1 QDLVALYY
9 WFAEGN
15 GRCHACGAVFY
26 INRSTGR
33 GRSVGGTHMNDS
45 TSTAATG
52 KGNMIWG
59 ILMLICGFLAITLPL
74 ASGIGVAIVIGWI
87 LLISGVWHL
96 LFGFRSGSGIGGFL
110 WQLLLAI
117 VYGAAGLMILLY
129 PLAGLAWLT
138 LVLATFLLIE
148 AALEFVLY
156 FNIRR
161 RVNAAWVLVDAII
174 TLLLGILI
182 WARWPF
188 SSVWAIGTLIGVSL
202 IFSGISRLMLSSA
215 VSREATGATRP
226 AV

>member
-1 QDLVALYY
+1 M
-9 WFAEGN
+9 N
-15 GRCHACGAVFY
+15 G
-26 INRSTGR
+26 
-33 GRSVGGTHMNDS
+33 S
-45 TSTAATG
+45 TSMGG

-59 ILMLICGFLAITLPL
+59 ILMLICGFLAIGIPL
-74 ASGIGVAIVIGWI
+74 ASGIGVAIVIGWL

-96 LFGFRSGSGIGGFL
+96 LFGFRSASGIGGFL

-156 FNIRR
+156 FNIRSR
-161 RVNAAWVLVDAII
+161 ANAVWVLVDAII

-215 VSREATGATRP
+215 VSRGATGATRP

>member
-1 QDLVALYY
+1 
-9 WFAEGN
+9 
-15 GRCHACGAVFY
+15 
-26 INRSTGR
+26 
-33 GRSVGGTHMNDS
+33 
-45 TSTAATG
+45 
-52 KGNMIWG
+52 MIWG
-59 ILMLICGFLAITLPL
+59 ILMLIGGFLAITLPL
-74 ASGIGVAIVIGWI
+74 ASGIGVAIVIGWL

-129 PLAGLAWLT
+129 PVAGVASLT

-148 AALEFVLY
+148 AGLEIALY
-156 FNIRR
+156 FSIRR
-161 RVNAAWVLVDAII
+161 KVKSGLVLLDGII

-182 WARWPF
+182 WAQWPF
-188 SSVWAIGTLIGVSL
+188 SSVWALGTLVGVSL

-215 VSREATGATRP
+215 LSRQAAGATRA

>member
-1 QDLVALYY
+1 M
-9 WFAEGN
+9 
-15 GRCHACGAVFY
+15 
-26 INRSTGR
+26 T
-33 GRSVGGTHMNDS
+33 DS
-45 TSTAATG
+45 TSKAATG

-74 ASGIGVAIVIGWI
+74 ASGIGVAIVIGWL
-87 LLISGVWHL
+87 LLIPAVWHL

-161 RVNAAWVLVDAII
+161 RARAGWVLLDGLI
-174 TLLLGILI
+174 TLMLCILI
-182 WARWPF
+182 CAHWPF
-188 SSVWAIGTLIGVSL
+188 SSAWAIGTLIGVSL

-215 VSREATGATRP
+215 VSRGATGAARTG
-226 AV
+226 V

>member
-1 QDLVALYY
+1 M
-9 WFAEGN
+9 
-15 GRCHACGAVFY
+15 
-26 INRSTGR
+26 T
-33 GRSVGGTHMNDS
+33 DS
-45 TSTAATG
+45 ISTARTG
-52 KGNMIWG
+52 KGDMIWG

-74 ASGIGVAIVIGWI
+74 ASGIGVAIVIGWL

-96 LFGFRSGSGIGGFL
+96 LFGFRSGSGVGGFL

-129 PLAGLAWLT
+129 PVAGVASLT

-161 RVNAAWVLVDAII
+161 RVNAGWVLVDAII

-182 WARWPF
+182 WAQWPF
-188 SSVWAIGTLIGVSL
+188 SSVWALGTLVGVSL

-215 VSREATGATRP
+215 VSRGATAATRA

>member
-1 QDLVALYY
+1 MT
-9 WFAEGN
+9 N
-15 GRCHACGAVFY
+15 S
-26 INRSTGR
+26 I
-33 GRSVGGTHMNDS
+33 
-45 TSTAATG
+45 STARTG
-52 KGNMIWG
+52 KGDMVWG
-59 ILMLICGFLAITLPL
+59 ILRLICGFLAIGLPL
-74 ASGIGVAIVIGWI
+74 ASGIGVAIVIGWL

-148 AALEFVLY
+148 AALEFVIY

-161 RVNAAWVLVDAII
+161 RVNAGWVLFDGII
-174 TLLLGILI
+174 TLVLVILV
-182 WARWPF
+182 WAHWPF
-188 SSVWAIGTLIGVSL
+188 SSVWAVGTLIGVSL

-215 VSREATGATRP
+215 VSRGATGVAR
-226 AV
+226 AVV

>member
-1 QDLVALYY
+1 M
-9 WFAEGN
+9 
-15 GRCHACGAVFY
+15 
-26 INRSTGR
+26 T
-33 GRSVGGTHMNDS
+33 DS
-45 TSTAATG
+45 ISTARTG
-52 KGNMIWG
+52 KGDMVWG
-59 ILMLICGFLAITLPL
+59 ILMLICGFLAITVPL
-74 ASGIGVAIVIGWI
+74 ASGIGVAIVIGWL

-161 RVNAAWVLVDAII
+161 RVNAAWVLVDAVI

-215 VSREATGATRP
+215 LSRGTAGATRA

>member
-1 QDLVALYY
+1 MTNSISA
-9 WFAEGN
+9 AE
-15 GRCHACGAVFY
+15 
-26 INRSTGR
+26 
-33 GRSVGGTHMNDS
+33 
-45 TSTAATG
+45 TG
-52 KGNMIWG
+52 KPDMIWG
-59 ILMLICGFLAITLPL
+59 ILMLICGFLAIAVPL
-74 ASGIGVAIVIGWI
+74 ASSIGVAVVIGWLLLISAVWHLIFGFRSASGIGGVLWQI
-87 LLISGVWHL
+87 LLAL
-96 LFGFRSGSGIGGFL
+96 
-110 WQLLLAI
+110 
-117 VYGAAGLMILLY
+117 VYGAAGLAILLY

-188 SSVWAIGTLIGVSL
+188 SSVWAVGTLIGVSL

-215 VSREATGATRP
+215 VSRGATGVAR
-226 AV
+226 AVV

>member
-1 QDLVALYY
+1 M
-9 WFAEGN
+9 N
-15 GRCHACGAVFY
+15 G
-26 INRSTGR
+26 
-33 GRSVGGTHMNDS
+33 S
-45 TSTAATG
+45 TSTSG

-59 ILMLICGFLAITLPL
+59 ILMLICGFLAIALPFV
-74 ASGIGVAIVIGWI
+74 SGIGVAIVIGWV
-87 LLISGVWHL
+87 LLATGVWHL

-117 VYGAAGLMILLY
+117 VYGAAGLMLLFR

-161 RVNAAWVLVDAII
+161 RVNAGWVLFDAII

-215 VSREATGATRP
+215 VSREATSAARP

>member
-1 QDLVALYY
+1 M
-9 WFAEGN
+9 G
-15 GRCHACGAVFY
+15 G
-26 INRSTGR
+26 
-33 GRSVGGTHMNDS
+33 GRSNLKGENVMNDS
-45 TSTAATG
+45 ASVGG

-59 ILMLICGFLAITLPL
+59 ILMLICGFLAIGLPF
-74 ASGIGVAIVIGWI
+74 ASGIGVAIVIGWL

-117 VYGAAGLMILLY
+117 IYGAAGLMVLLR

-148 AALEFVLY
+148 AGLEFVLY

-161 RVNAAWVLVDAII
+161 RVNAVWVLIDAII
-174 TLLLGILI
+174 TLLLGVLI

-215 VSREATGATRP
+215 GSREATAAARP

>member
-1 QDLVALYY
+1 
-9 WFAEGN
+9 
-15 GRCHACGAVFY
+15 
-26 INRSTGR
+26 
-33 GRSVGGTHMNDS
+33 MNDS
-45 TSTAATG
+45 ASMAG

-59 ILMLICGFLAITLPL
+59 ILMLICGLLAIGLPL
-74 ASGIGVAIVIGWI
+74 ASGIGVAIVIGWL

-96 LFGFRSGSGIGGFL
+96 LFGFRSGSGVGGFL

-117 VYGAAGLMILLY
+117 VYGAAGLMVLLY

-161 RVNAAWVLVDAII
+161 RVNAVWVLIDAII

-182 WARWPF
+182 WAHWPS

-215 VSREATGATRP
+215 VSKGEAASATRP

>member
-1 QDLVALYY
+1 
-9 WFAEGN
+9 
-15 GRCHACGAVFY
+15 
-26 INRSTGR
+26 
-33 GRSVGGTHMNDS
+33 MNDS
-45 TSTAATG
+45 ASVAGTG

-59 ILMLICGFLAITLPL
+59 ILMLICAFVAIGIPF
-74 ASGIGVAIVIGWI
+74 ASGIGVAIVIGWL
-87 LLISGVWHL
+87 LLISAVWHL
-96 LFGFRSGSGIGGFL
+96 LFGVRAGGVGGVL
-110 WQLLLAI
+110 WQILLAI

-215 VSREATGATRP
+215 LSRGATAAARP

>member
-1 QDLVALYY
+1 
-9 WFAEGN
+9 
-15 GRCHACGAVFY
+15 
-26 INRSTGR
+26 
-33 GRSVGGTHMNDS
+33 MNDS
-45 TSTAATG
+45 TSVAGTG

-59 ILMLICGFLAITLPL
+59 ILMLICGFLAITIPL
-74 ASGIGVAIVIGWI
+74 ASGIGVAIVIGWL

-96 LFGFRSGSGIGGFL
+96 LFGFRAGSGIGGFL

-117 VYGAAGLMILLY
+117 VYGAAGLMITLY

-148 AALEFVLY
+148 AVLEFVLY
-156 FNIRR
+156 FNIRG
-161 RVNAAWVLVDAII
+161 RVNAGWVLVDAFI

-188 SSVWAIGTLIGVSL
+188 SSGWAIGTLIGVSL

-215 VSREATGATRP
+215 ASRTVAP
-226 AV
+226 A

>member
-1 QDLVALYY
+1 
-9 WFAEGN
+9 
-15 GRCHACGAVFY
+15 
-26 INRSTGR
+26 
-33 GRSVGGTHMNDS
+33 MNDS
-45 TSTAATG
+45 ASMGG

-74 ASGIGVAIVIGWI
+74 ASGIGVAIVIGWL

-96 LFGFRSGSGIGGFL
+96 LFGFRSGSGLGGFL

-117 VYGAAGLMILLY
+117 VYVAAGLMLTLY

-156 FNIRR
+156 FNIRH
-161 RVNAAWVLVDAII
+161 RVNASWVLVDALI

-215 VSREATGATRP
+215 ASREATVAARP
-226 AV
+226 A

>member
-1 QDLVALYY
+1 
-9 WFAEGN
+9 
-15 GRCHACGAVFY
+15 
-26 INRSTGR
+26 
-33 GRSVGGTHMNDS
+33 MNDS

-74 ASGIGVAIVIGWI
+74 ASGIGVAIVIGWL
-87 LLISGVWHL
+87 LLISAVWHL

-161 RVNAAWVLVDAII
+161 RVSAGWVLVDAVI

-182 WARWPF
+182 WAQWPF
-188 SSVWAIGTLIGVSL
+188 SSAWAIGTLVGVSL

-215 VSREATGATRP
+215 LSRGGTSAART

>member
-1 QDLVALYY
+1 
-9 WFAEGN
+9 
-15 GRCHACGAVFY
+15 
-26 INRSTGR
+26 
-33 GRSVGGTHMNDS
+33 MNDS
-45 TSTAATG
+45 ASIGG

-74 ASGIGVAIVIGWI
+74 ASGIGVAIVIGWL
-87 LLISGVWHL
+87 LLIGGVWHL

-117 VYGAAGLMILLY
+117 VYGAAGLMLLFY

-161 RVNAAWVLVDAII
+161 RVNASWVLFDAII

-215 VSREATGATRP
+215 ASRGTAGATRA

>member
-1 QDLVALYY
+1 
-9 WFAEGN
+9 
-15 GRCHACGAVFY
+15 
-26 INRSTGR
+26 
-33 GRSVGGTHMNDS
+33 MNDS

-74 ASGIGVAIVIGWI
+74 ASGIGVAIVIGWL

-96 LFGFRSGSGIGGFL
+96 LFGFRSGSGVGGFL

-129 PLAGLAWLT
+129 PVAGVASLT

-148 AALEFVLY
+148 AALEIALY
-156 FNIRR
+156 FSIRR
-161 RVNAAWVLVDAII
+161 KVNAGVVLLDAII

-182 WARWPF
+182 WAQWPF
-188 SSVWAIGTLIGVSL
+188 SSVWALGTLVGVSL

-215 VSREATGATRP
+215 VSRGATAATRA

>member
-1 QDLVALYY
+1 M
-9 WFAEGN
+9 
-15 GRCHACGAVFY
+15 
-26 INRSTGR
+26 T
-33 GRSVGGTHMNDS
+33 DS
-45 TSTAATG
+45 ISTARTG
-52 KGNMIWG
+52 KGDMVWG

-74 ASGIGVAIVIGWI
+74 ASGIGV
-87 LLISGVWHL
+87 
-96 LFGFRSGSGIGGFL
+96 
-110 WQLLLAI
+110 AI

-156 FNIRR
+156 FNIRH
-161 RVNAAWVLVDAII
+161 RVNAGWVLFDAII

-188 SSVWAIGTLIGVSL
+188 SSVWAVGTLIGVSL

-215 VSREATGATRP
+215 VSRGTAAAGRP